1 MTPGCETGACD
12 STLLPQTATIKKPPS
27 IVRILYEFRVNRP
40 RKWHQNRNSGD
51 SSEGERHRSS
61 ASNSFVIGSEHM
73 KSFSQS
79 ERPRKT
85 NRSTALK
92 FVLLIGVLSFFADFT
107 YEGAR
112 SVYGPFLAGLAASA
126 TVVSV
131 VTGFGE
137 LVGYGFRLVSG
148 RWADRTGNFWA
159 IAIFGYFVQ
168 LLAVPAL
175 ALANNWPTAAALII
189 LERFGRA
196 TRNPPRDAM
205 LSHAGSE
212 IGFGWAF
219 GVHEAMDQ
227 FGALFGP
234 LLVAGVLVWR
244 GSYRFAFAALL
255 IPMTI
260 CLSLVLIAHHI
271 YPKPHDLEVKTGNV
285 KTKGLPRVFWI
296 YLIGA
301 SLVAAGFADFPL
313 IAFHFTRTSSVPKDL
328 VPVAYAIAMGIS
340 GTGSLVFGRWFDRFG
355 VVILIPLTLIAAT
368 FAPLV
373 SLGGFWPALIGA
385 AVWGLGMGVHE
396 SIIPAVVAPMVSPER
411 RASAYGLFTAGY
423 GIFWFVG
430 SAIMGV
436 LYDRSVH
443 ATVLFCVLT
452 QLGAIPLFVGV
463 RHRMANLQAP
473 QG

>member
-1 MTPGCETGACD
+1 MAF
-12 STLLPQTATIKKPPS
+12 PPVVGS
-27 IVRILYEFRVNRP
+27 QPNAEP
-40 RKWHQNRNSGD
+40 RES
-51 SSEGERHRSS
+51 
-61 ASNSFVIGSEHM
+61 
-73 KSFSQS
+73 KS
-79 ERPRKT
+79 K
-85 NRSTALK
+85 TALR
-92 FVLLIGVLSFFADFT
+92 FVLLIGILSFFADFT

-126 TVVSV
+126 TVVST

-148 RWADRTGNFWA
+148 RWADRTGNFWP

-175 ALANNWPTAAALII
+175 ALAHNWPTAAALII

-234 LLVAGVLVWR
+234 LMVAGVLAWR
-244 GSYRFAFAALL
+244 GSYRLAFAALL
-255 IPMTI
+255 IPMAI
-260 CLSLVLIAHHI
+260 CLSMVLIAHHI
-271 YPKPHDLEVKTGNV
+271 YPRPHDLEVKTGNV
-285 KTKGLPRVFWI
+285 RTKGLPGVFWM
-296 YLIGA
+296 YLAGA
-301 SLVAAGFADFPL
+301 ALVATGFADFPL
-313 IAFHFTRTSSVPKDL
+313 IAYHFTQASTVPKDL
-328 VPVAYAIAMGIS
+328 VPVAYAIAMGVS
-340 GTGSLVFGRWFDRFG
+340 GTGSLVFGRSFDRFG
-355 VVILIPLTLIAAT
+355 IVILIPLTLVAAA

-373 SLGGFWPALIGA
+373 FLGGFWPALLGA

-396 SIIPAVVAPMVSPER
+396 SIIPAVVAPMVSSDR

-423 GIFWFVG
+423 GIFWFIG
-430 SAIMGV
+430 SVIMGV
-436 LYDRSVH
+436 LYDRSVS
-443 ATVLFCVLT
+443 ATVIFCVAT
-452 QLGAIPLFVGV
+452 QLAAIPLFFLV
-463 RHRMANLQAP
+463 RRRMARR
-473 QG
+473 